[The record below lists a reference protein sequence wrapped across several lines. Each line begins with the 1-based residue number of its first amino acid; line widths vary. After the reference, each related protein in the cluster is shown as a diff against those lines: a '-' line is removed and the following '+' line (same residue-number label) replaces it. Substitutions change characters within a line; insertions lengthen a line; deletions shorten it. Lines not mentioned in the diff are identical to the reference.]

1 MIQPPLSQVSGSF
14 ELSRETW
21 GGALAEQPAREGGSS
36 TPQRARTYEEII
48 NDSWTTDEEKQRV
61 KADSL
66 LGHMAALL
74 SQRGDSAHVN
84 LLLRV
89 RNVLIEHDWDSR
101 TDDLWLEID
110 PGDEAAFTSEAREH
124 LKEVFERVSSRL
136 DYGVTW
142 IGFRETLPQVGPDW
156 RTRLQEM
163 MSTDR
168 PTNQAR
174 RTMPEKPQWLLDRLA
189 FTNAG
194 EQRVYQALKHMQEKG
209 LPAEETISIFPLPN
223 GRVPGHTWEPDLL
236 VTYRGRAGVLEIDGP
251 DHRVRRAMDTT
262 RDHLLRDAGIAYVD
276 RIPVE
281 VIENPQELLTTLKR
295 FLRRLSECR

>member
-1 MIQPPLSQVSGSF
+1 M
-14 ELSRETW
+14 
-21 GGALAEQPAREGGSS
+21 AEQPTREEGSS
-36 TPQRARTYEEII
+36 TPQHARTYEEII
-48 NDSWTTDEEKQRV
+48 NDPWTTGEEKQRAM
-61 KADSL
+61 ADSL

-74 SQRGDSAHVN
+74 FQRGDSAHLN

-89 RNVLIEHDWDSR
+89 RTAVIEYDGDSQ
-101 TDDLWLEID
+101 TNDLWLEID
-110 PGDEAAFTSEAREH
+110 PGDEAAFTSEARER
-124 LKEVFERVSSRL
+124 LTDAFERVSNRL
-136 DYGVTW
+136 GYGVTW

-156 RTRLQEM
+156 RQRLQEM
-163 MSTDR
+163 MSADR

-174 RTMPEKPQWLLDRLA
+174 RTMPEKPQWVLDRLA

-194 EQRVYQALKHMQEKG
+194 ERRVYQALKYMQEKE
-209 LPAEETISIFPLPN
+209 LPSEETISIFPLPN

-251 DHRVRRAMDTT
+251 NHRARRAMDTT

-281 VIENPQELLTTLKR
+281 AIENPQELSTTLKR
-295 FLRRLSECR
+295 FLRRLSEYR